1 MRDDELIHYGV
12 KGMKWGVR
20 RTAEQLGHTTKKT
33 AKKAASAAK
42 EAYSKRK
49 ERKQSEKAA
58 KIRKKKK
65 VKDMTDEEL
74 REHISRMQLEKQYLE
89 LKKQTAPQRSKGSKF
104 VEQVLTKSGDNI
116 ATQFVTYVL
125 GTGTNKAFASVFGD
139 PAIVNPKK
147 GQKDK

>member
-1 MRDDELIHYGV
+1 MNPNDHPHGGGEGKASIGRV
-12 KGMKWGVR
+12 SPVTPWGKP
-20 RTAEQLGHTTKKT
+20 ALGLKT
-33 AKKAASAAK
+33 
-42 EAYSKRK
+42 
-49 ERKQSEKAA
+49 
-58 KIRKKKK
+58 RKKKK

-74 REHISRMQLEKQYLE
+74 RDHISRMQLEKQYLE

-139 PAIVNPKK
+139 PAILNPKK

>member
-1 MRDDELIHYGV
+1 MRDDELVHYGV

-20 RTAEQLGHTTKKT
+20 RTAAQLGHVTKSV
-33 AKKAASAAK
+33 AKKAASSAK
-42 EAYSKRK
+42 DSYAKRK
-49 ERKQSEKAA
+49 ERKETEKAA
-58 KIRKKKK
+58 KVRKKKK

-74 REHISRMQLEKQYLE
+74 RDHISRMELEKKYLD

-104 VEQVLTKSGDNI
+104 VENVLTKSGDNI

-125 GTGTNKAFASVFGD
+125 GTGTNKAFATLFND
-139 PAIVNPKK
+139 PSIVNPKK